1 MHSEFSIQV
10 KNSIRQKLNLL
21 LGNFPYI
28 NAKKKKNDCSQKFCG
43 FAFEL
48 NSWKINLV
56 MLCLKCVYFLIKLI
70 ATITC
75 LHAHS
80 KLRVVCR
87 GEQET

>member
-10 KNSIRQKLNLL
+10 KTSIRRKLNLL
-21 LGNFPYI
+21 FGNFPYI
-28 NAKKKKNDCSQKFCG
+28 NAKKKMTV
-43 FAFEL
+43 AR
-48 NSWKINLV
+48 NLV
-56 MLCLKCVYFLIKLI
+56 GLHLSWTVGRLTWWCCLKCVYFLIKLI

-80 KLRVVCR
+80 KLRGVCR